1 MLLQGDGG
9 SKKVEKSFN
18 SVHIIQII
26 LPLSFLINLRFGAYG
41 QDGREEGS
49 SPVGV
54 SSFQPPE
61 QRWSYPVLIFV

>member
-41 QDGREEGS
+41 QDGRGEGS
-49 SPVGV
+49 RPVGV